1 MYCIM
6 CGRSGHRIQECSES
20 KFFITQGICSL
31 DVNNRVVM
39 SSGTALLRA
48 EGEGGAAK
56 QIRDCLARNMPSMPG
71 PMAMSASNVEVVAV
85 EVDYEDESDKLAVL
99 GLMEFEVL
107 PTDRLEKLKR
117 AKPYDCPEAKKGVEK
132 NVPENVSHSKDP
144 QPNRAYIELPPMI
157 LKRVPPTQ
165 APYLPVE
172 DQEMIDDAIPVPVKG
187 KQRELPVVAP
197 TPHRESEVTPPKP
210 RIHTSVLKETP
221 KFEVANLKFSNE
233 KMKNSAPQYKYVTE
247 LMNEMNQEQVFHNVM
262 DQLMTLKLSKLLG
275 TLYDL
280 RRRLQLATHSQ
291 RFPVQQ
297 VNMVNAEILPNMTG
311 KSQEIV
317 NEEEGESSI
326 ESSESFEFAVNSGKA
341 NSSHASMEEL
351 HELPYQDMMQEE
363 YIHQLTYPIKEVNLA
378 CPHEYHT
385 MVMAHLNSCIGK
397 QDYMMLVD
405 SGSEVNMMMMHQAQE
420 LALPIDDLGN
430 SWMLKG
436 ISGHM
441 MGLEGICWNV
451 PVKIGGIEFS
461 HNFFIMRSDLGNK
474 DMVLG
479 QPWLFSH
486 STRIDYV
493 HEMGVTLQLWENGDR
508 KGRSILINLLLVKAP
523 RNVMP
528 IQLCCSYETF
538 SAEYVES
545 LETMLANPGTDLSTT
560 EVPVFMNRVIDVL
573 QMEENK
579 SEKQWPDGI
588 NEALILESSL
598 SNLFVSKS

>member
-144 QPNRAYIELPPMI
+144 QPNRAYIKLPPTI
-157 LKRVPPTQ
+157 LKRVPPAQ
-165 APYLPVE
+165 ALYLLVE

-210 RIHTSVLKETP
+210 RIRTSVLKETP
-221 KFEVANLKFSNE
+221 KFKVANLKFSNE

-247 LMNEMNQEQVFHNVM
+247 LMNETNQEQVFHNVM
-262 DQLMTLKLSKLLG
+262 DQLITLKLSELLG

-280 RRRLQLATHSQ
+280 RRRLQLA
-291 RFPVQQ
+291 
-297 VNMVNAEILPNMTG
+297 
-311 KSQEIV
+311 
-317 NEEEGESSI
+317 
-326 ESSESFEFAVNSGKA
+326 
-341 NSSHASMEEL
+341 
-351 HELPYQDMMQEE
+351 
-363 YIHQLTYPIKEVNLA
+363 
-378 CPHEYHT
+378 
-385 MVMAHLNSCIGK
+385 IG
-397 QDYMMLVD
+397 D
-405 SGSEVNMMMMHQAQE
+405 S
-420 LALPIDDLGN
+420 
-430 SWMLKG
+430 
-436 ISGHM
+436 
-441 MGLEGICWNV
+441 
-451 PVKIGGIEFS
+451 
-461 HNFFIMRSDLGNK
+461 
-474 DMVLG
+474 
-479 QPWLFSH
+479 
-486 STRIDYV
+486 
-493 HEMGVTLQLWENGDR
+493 
-508 KGRSILINLLLVKAP
+508 
-523 RNVMP
+523 
-528 IQLCCSYETF
+528 
-538 SAEYVES
+538 
-545 LETMLANPGTDLSTT
+545 
-560 EVPVFMNRVIDVL
+560 
-573 QMEENK
+573 
-579 SEKQWPDGI
+579 
-588 NEALILESSL
+588 
-598 SNLFVSKS
+598 